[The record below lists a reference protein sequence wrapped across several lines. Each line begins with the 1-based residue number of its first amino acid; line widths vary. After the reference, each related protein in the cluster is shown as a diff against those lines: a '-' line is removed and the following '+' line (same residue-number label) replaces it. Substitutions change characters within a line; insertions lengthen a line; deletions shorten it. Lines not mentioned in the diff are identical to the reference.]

1 MNAGALKHTFIMCSV
16 FGWKLVS
23 LHFTGQARE
32 VNDVMKKWVNAKSG
46 LMLLCIALLV
56 SLVILNDK
64 VSMWII
70 AIILGISLL
79 VILGIIGK
87 NIYDIV
93 ARPATHLYA
102 KDFPLKFLVTLM
114 GFFFI
119 MGTMLYMYVFYSIGN
134 EYSVEFTNAEYLFR
148 SLISAINLFL
158 FDVDSNILDR
168 LDGHGVLKGWILVLA
183 VLSSS
188 CTVGMLV
195 GLVYYRIRAYL
206 RLHSIKI
213 NNSKNHLYLFFGN
226 NTPTSLLVKDI
237 LKKDENAVVIVI
249 DEANIRDEDC
259 GALDS
264 VRALVTHKRK
274 IFSDAR
280 ETGFHV
286 ALAGQQL
293 ADIDGKIVNGQNF
306 DAFSYLGLSKIKSLI
321 KKLGDT
327 IAPELH
333 IFFMDEDEDKNI
345 RNIMAL
351 AQDITMAEVAEKST
365 RKEADEE
372 NNGLKHTIYCHA
384 RYNGPNKVIQD
395 VAVNKKLEVR
405 LVDSSHIAVELLKK
419 DPECHPVKVVK
430 LSKTNPATVE
440 SPLNTLI
447 VGFGEVGRDAFR
459 FLYEFGAFVGSN
471 STDTEAFKSPFEC
484 RIADAGIDSM
494 KGTFKEAMPS
504 IFEREDD
511 STDRISFHS
520 VDYNSDRFYADV
532 LDEEYIRNLNYAV
545 ISVGDNDA
553 AIALAARIF
562 NRARRLCN
570 DLSQLRIFVRCT
582 NDEKAEKM
590 QKIADHY
597 NYGYGEGKNNIPV
610 IRIFGQPKQ
619 TYTFDLVVNNSLISI
634 AKEYYKK
641 YKLIEKNPE
650 KWDSRHK
657 KLTEGEIPDLD
668 KLSKLRRQEGQD
680 IANALHGAT
689 KLEILK
695 QSMPLTTDWEEFY
708 SRYVSG
714 NGEGTL
720 DKCEN
725 RIRLRLAM
733 LEHLRW
739 NAAHELLGYRFYENG
754 KYCDEKRKLHNC
766 LCSWHQLDVQGKLAN
781 CDYKK
786 YDYIVVDTSIA
797 LGKNILINKNSD
809 NHE

>member
-1 MNAGALKHTFIMCSV
+1 
-16 FGWKLVS
+16 
-23 LHFTGQARE
+23 
-32 VNDVMKKWVNAKSG
+32 MKKWVNVKSG
-46 LMLLCIALLV
+46 LMLLGIALLV

-64 VSMWII
+64 ISMWIL
-70 AIILGISLL
+70 AIMLGLSML
-79 VILGIIGK
+79 VLLGIIGK
-87 NIYDIV
+87 NIYDIA
-93 ARPATHLYA
+93 ARRGTHLYA
-102 KDFPLKFLVTLM
+102 KDFPLKFLATLM
-114 GFFFI
+114 GFFLI

-213 NNSKNHLYLFFGN
+213 NDSKNHLYLFFGN

-237 LKKDENAVVIVI
+237 IKRDEKAVVIVI
-249 DEANIRDEDC
+249 DEANIKDEDC

-293 ADIDGKIVNGQNF
+293 ADIDEKIVNGQDF

-321 KKLGDT
+321 KKLVAT
-327 IAPELH
+327 KASQLH

-351 AQDITMAEVAEKST
+351 AQDVTMAEVAEKST

-372 NNGLKHTIYCHA
+372 MKHTIYCHA

-430 LSKTNPATVE
+430 LSETNPATVE

-447 VGFGEVGRDAFR
+447 VGFGEVGRYAFR
-459 FLYEFGAFVGSN
+459 FLYEFGSFVGSN

-484 RIADAGIDSM
+484 RIADIGINGM
-494 KGTFKEAMPS
+494 KGIFKEAMPS
-504 IFEREDD
+504 IFGRTSY
-511 STDRISFHS
+511 STDKISFHS
-520 VDYNSDRFYADV
+520 VDYNSDEFYADV
-532 LDEEYIRNLNYAV
+532 LDEQYIRNLNYVV
-545 ISVGDNDA
+545 ISIGDNDA

-562 NRARRLCN
+562 NRARRLGN
-570 DLSQLRIFVRCT
+570 DLSRLRIFVRCT
-582 NDEKAEKM
+582 SDDKAEKM

-619 TYTFDLVVNNSLISI
+619 TYTFDLVVNNSLIKL
-634 AKEYYKK
+634 AKEYFNNYRELLPENNDDWETRRKK
-641 YKLIEKNPE
+641 CT
-650 KWDSRHK
+650 S
-657 KLTEGEIPDLD
+657 GEVADID
-668 KLSKLRRQEGQD
+668 KLSSLRRKEGQD
-680 IANALHGAT
+680 VANALHGAT
-689 KLEILK
+689 KLYILK
-695 QSMPLTTDWEEFY
+695 SVMQENTDWSAFYNRCFIEKDKGDFKEE
-708 SRYVSG
+708 
-714 NGEGTL
+714 
-720 DKCEN
+720 KQ
-725 RIRLRLAM
+725 IILRLAM

-739 NAAHELLGYRFYENG
+739 NSAHELLGYRFNDAATC
-754 KYCDEKRKLHNC
+754 CDERTKLHNC
-766 LCSWHQLDVQGKLAN
+766 LCSWQQLDVQHKLTGT
-781 CDYKK
+781 DYKK
-786 YDYIVVDTSIA
+786 YDFIVVKTSIA
-797 LGKNILINKNSD
+797 QWLGYFTNEQKSNQI
-809 NHE
+809 